1 MWPACRP
8 AFPAIGFIAPCLPTN
23 APAFITTKD
32 PGGTVEIRII
42 IGALVAVATFGAL
55 AYKASDLQ
63 AAFEEKQRSLHE
75 YWRSSASPPDD
86 KSGH

>member
-1 MWPACRP
+1 M
-8 AFPAIGFIAPCLPTN
+8 
-23 APAFITTKD
+23 
-32 PGGTVEIRII
+32 EIRII

-75 YWRSSASPPDD
+75 YWRSSAPPPDD